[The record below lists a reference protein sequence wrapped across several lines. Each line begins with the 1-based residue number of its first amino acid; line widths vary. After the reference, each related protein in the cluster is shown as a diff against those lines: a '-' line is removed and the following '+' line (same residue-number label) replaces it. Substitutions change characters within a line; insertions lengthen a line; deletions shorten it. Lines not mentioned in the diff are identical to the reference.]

1 MRGYGDYR
9 SRGLYI
15 QRRDQERM
23 VGEDALERALLEGA
37 ESGMSRRSVLDIMAA
52 VETRTR
58 ANREP

>member
-1 MRGYGDYR
+1 MRRCGDYR
-9 SRGLYI
+9 NRGLYI
-15 QRRDQERM
+15 QRRDQKRM

-37 ESGMSRRSVLDIMAA
+37 ESGMSSRSVLDIMAA

>member
-37 ESGMSRRSVLDIMAA
+37 ESGMSSRSVLDIMAA